1 MQDVALGARE
11 EMLATRGPE
20 VVEVAVRR
28 MDCGTFAQSAGYWE
42 VAWPLL
48 GDLSF
53 RFRYGPAGWEMAFD
67 SHGARKY
74 APEFLLSLT
83 WLYING
89 LLRECRQV
97 DDIPAE
103 DFRLFLNP

>member
-1 MQDVALGARE
+1 MREVSLGARE
-11 EMLATRGPE
+11 EILAVVTPA

-28 MDCGTFAQSAGYWE
+28 LDCGNFTQTDDAWA

-48 GDLSF
+48 GDLSLQF
-53 RFRYGPAGWEMAFD
+53 RHGPAGSEMAFD

-74 APEFLLSLT
+74 APEFLMSLS
-83 WLYING
+83 WLYINA

-97 DDIPAE
+97 DEGLPQLSRY
-103 DFRLFLNP
+103 F